1 MTKYN
6 VDDITTTVYD
16 EFFRVLEVLPY
27 NKYRGLVGNVARP
40 MDLYVTVKDECDLKS
55 VIGKARYPLFEVF
68 DVKIEGVDKDDWTRF
83 F

>member
-1 MTKYN
+1 MSKYN

-40 MDLYVTVKDECDLKS
+40 LDFYITIKDEDDLKPA
-55 VIGKARYPLFEVF
+55 IGKARYPLYRVF
-68 DVKIEGVDKDDWTRF
+68 DVFIKGVDKDE
-83 F
+83 